1 MKVLKDNIFNKI
13 LLIKSD
19 SDNSSQSFENF
30 TPICDIVKEDDKYYF
45 MPLRNELGTDRET
58 TKEVSWLIYNKKA
71 NPKINSEYYLTEGDI
86 MKLGNAVFIIKMIQI
101 NNLGNSKIVNN
112 NNDEND
118 TIMLNGSYN
127 NSIIINEHNNL
138 DNIETL
144 KTQKITVFA
153 NNKEKS
159 EEKIIN
165 KIKEEKIKNKI
176 CRICYQEED
185 DPLIN
190 PLIKPCKCSGSMKYI
205 HLKCLLFWL
214 KSKTV
219 HSNNSIDNNNF
230 FKSYFIEDSV
240 QCELCKEIFP
250 DFIKHNHIKYCLI
263 DFDYSQENQIKKNNI
278 ISAQNFINTS
288 HEIENNKSNIPKE
301 NDTSNEDI
309 SNFIILDTIYPLNDG
324 NKHRCI
330 VKFNKDNQI
339 LIGRGLENQLVLN
352 EITVSRTHCLLTAQR
367 NKFGKKELKLEDF
380 ESKFGTLILLQSNK
394 YEIIKGKPLHVQIG
408 NVHLVL
414 TIPIKKSFFS
424 CCNVD
429 VIDGKNSY
437 ERINRRAIKLK
448 YNANILSEKTDDDIY
463 KETDNNNGI
472 INNIHLKSTEI
483 NNNIKPINNIDIN
496 GNIYELK
503 ENVDINNKEKNEDNK
518 DEDNKDEDNKD
529 EDKKEEE
536 VKTKIIKDYMDND
549 FEKKSFILSNKRKNI
564 IGNINK
570 EIKYIQTSP
579 ETNSKNLLEP
589 KSIKIL
595 KNIHAKKEK
604 SKKDSESVVIVEDE
618 SEKN

>member
-1 MKVLKDNIFNKI
+1 MKILKDNIFNKI
-13 LLIKSD
+13 LLIKLD
-19 SDNSSQSFENF
+19 SNNSSQSFENF

-45 MPLRNELGTDRET
+45 MPLKNELGTDRDT
-58 TKEVSWLIYNKKA
+58 IKEVSWLIYNKKA
-71 NPKINSEYYLTEGDI
+71 SPKINSEYYLTEGDI
-86 MKLGNAVFIIKMIQI
+86 IKIGNAVFKLKMIQI
-101 NNLGNSKIVNN
+101 NNLGDSKIVYN

-127 NSIIINEHNNL
+127 NSIIINEQNNL

-144 KTQKITVFA
+144 KTQKVTVFA

-159 EEKIIN
+159 EEKTIN

-219 HSNNSIDNNNF
+219 HSNNSIENNNF
-230 FKSYFIEDSV
+230 FNSYFIEDSL

-278 ISAQNFINTS
+278 ISAQNYINTS
-288 HEIENNKSNIPKE
+288 HEIENNKNNIPKE
-301 NDTSNEDI
+301 NDTNDQDI
-309 SNFIILDTIYPLNDG
+309 SNFIILDTIYPLYDG

-367 NKFGKKELKLEDF
+367 NKFGKKELKLEDDG
-380 ESKFGTLILLQSNK
+380 SKFGTLILLQSNK

-414 TIPIKKSFFS
+414 TIPTKKSFFS
-424 CCNVD
+424 CCNVE
-429 VIDGKNSY
+429 VIDEKNSY
-437 ERINRRAIKLK
+437 ERINRRAIKIK
-448 YNANILSEKTDDDIY
+448 YNANILSEKTDDDID
-463 KETDNNNGI
+463 KEKDNNYEI

-483 NNNIKPINNIDIN
+483 NNIKPINNIDMN
-496 GNIYELK
+496 SNIYELK

-518 DEDNKDEDNKD
+518 DEDNKDENNKD
-529 EDKKEEE
+529 EE
-536 VKTKIIKDYMDND
+536 VKTKVIKDYMDND
-549 FEKKSFILSNKRKNI
+549 FEKRSFILSNKRKNMI
-564 IGNINK
+564 ENINK

-579 ETNSKNLLEP
+579 ETNSKNLLEH

-604 SKKDSESVVIVEDE
+604 SKKDSESIVIVEDE

>member
-1 MKVLKDNIFNKI
+1 MKILKDNIFNKI
-13 LLIKSD
+13 LLIKLD
-19 SDNSSQSFENF
+19 SNNSSQSFENF

-45 MPLRNELGTDRET
+45 MPLKNELGTDRDT
-58 TKEVSWLIYNKKA
+58 IKEVSWLIYNKKA
-71 NPKINSEYYLTEGDI
+71 SSKINSEYYLTEGDI
-86 MKLGNAVFIIKMIQI
+86 MKIGNAVFKIKMIQI
-101 NNLGNSKIVNN
+101 NNLGNSKIVYN

-127 NSIIINEHNNL
+127 NSIIINEQNNL

-144 KTQKITVFA
+144 KTQKVTVFA

-159 EEKIIN
+159 EAKTIN

-219 HSNNSIDNNNF
+219 HSNNSVENNNF
-230 FKSYFIEDSV
+230 FNSYFIEDSL

-288 HEIENNKSNIPKE
+288 HEIENNKNNMQKE
-301 NDTSNEDI
+301 NDTNDQDI

-367 NKFGKKELKLEDF
+367 NKFGKKELKLEDDG
-380 ESKFGTLILLQSNK
+380 SKFGTLILLQSNK

-408 NVHLVL
+408 NMHLVL
-414 TIPIKKSFFS
+414 TIPTKKSFFS
-424 CCNVD
+424 CCNVE
-429 VIDGKNSY
+429 VIDEKNSY
-437 ERINRRAIKLK
+437 ERINRRAIKIK
-448 YNANILSEKTDDDIY
+448 YNANILSEKTDDDID
-463 KETDNNNGI
+463 KEKDNNYEI

-483 NNNIKPINNIDIN
+483 NNIKPINNIDMN
-496 GNIYELK
+496 SNIYELK
-503 ENVDINNKEKNEDNK
+503 ENVDINNKIKNEDNK
-518 DEDNKDEDNKD
+518 DEDSKD
-529 EDKKEEE
+529 EE
-536 VKTKIIKDYMDND
+536 VKTKVIKDYMDND
-549 FEKKSFILSNKRKNI
+549 FEKRSFILSNKRKNMI
-564 IGNINK
+564 ENINK

-579 ETNSKNLLEP
+579 ETNSKNLLDH

-604 SKKDSESVVIVEDE
+604 SKKDSESIVIVEDE

>member
-288 HEIENNKSNIPKE
+288 HDIENNKSNIPKE

>member
-1 MKVLKDNIFNKI
+1 MKILKDNIFNKI
-13 LLIKSD
+13 LLIKLD
-19 SDNSSQSFENF
+19 SNNSSQSFENF

-45 MPLRNELGTDRET
+45 MPLKNELGTDRDT
-58 TKEVSWLIYNKKA
+58 IKEVSWLIYNKKA
-71 NPKINSEYYLTEGDI
+71 SPKINSEYYLTEGDI
-86 MKLGNAVFIIKMIQI
+86 MKIGNAVFKIKMIQI
-101 NNLGNSKIVNN
+101 NNLGKSKVVYN

-127 NSIIINEHNNL
+127 NSIIINEQNNL

-144 KTQKITVFA
+144 KTQKVTVFA

-159 EEKIIN
+159 EEKTIN

-219 HSNNSIDNNNF
+219 HSNNSIENNNF
-230 FKSYFIEDSV
+230 FNSYFIEDSL

-288 HEIENNKSNIPKE
+288 HEIENNKNNIPKE
-301 NDTSNEDI
+301 NDTNDQDI

-367 NKFGKKELKLEDF
+367 NKFGKKELKLEDDG
-380 ESKFGTLILLQSNK
+380 SKFGTLILLQSNK

-414 TIPIKKSFFS
+414 TIPTKKSFFS
-424 CCNVD
+424 CCNVE
-429 VIDGKNSY
+429 VIAEKNSY
-437 ERINRRAIKLK
+437 ERINRRAIKIK
-448 YNANILSEKTDDDIY
+448 YNANILSEKTDDDID
-463 KETDNNNGI
+463 KEKDNNYEI
-472 INNIHLKSTEI
+472 INNINLKSTEI
-483 NNNIKPINNIDIN
+483 NNIKPINNIDMN
-496 GNIYELK
+496 SNIYELK
-503 ENVDINNKEKNEDNK
+503 ENVDINNKEKKEDNK
-518 DEDNKDEDNKD
+518 DEDNKDE
-529 EDKKEEE
+529 E
-536 VKTKIIKDYMDND
+536 VKTKVIKEYMDND
-549 FEKKSFILSNKRKNI
+549 FEKRSFILSNKRKNMI
-564 IGNINK
+564 ENINK

-579 ETNSKNLLEP
+579 ETNSKNLLEH

-604 SKKDSESVVIVEDE
+604 SKKDSESIVIVEDE

>member
-1 MKVLKDNIFNKI
+1 MKILKDNIFNKI
-13 LLIKSD
+13 LLIKLD
-19 SDNSSQSFENF
+19 SNNSSQSFENF

-45 MPLRNELGTDRET
+45 MPLKNELGTDRDT
-58 TKEVSWLIYNKKA
+58 IKEVSWLIYNKKA
-71 NPKINSEYYLTEGDI
+71 SPKINSEYYLTEGDI
-86 MKLGNAVFIIKMIQI
+86 MKIGNAVFKIKMIQI
-101 NNLGNSKIVNN
+101 NNLGNSKVVYN

-127 NSIIINEHNNL
+127 NSIIINEQNNL

-144 KTQKITVFA
+144 KTQKVTVFA

-159 EEKIIN
+159 EEKTIN

-219 HSNNSIDNNNF
+219 HSNNSIENNNF
-230 FKSYFIEDSV
+230 FNSYFIEDSL

-288 HEIENNKSNIPKE
+288 HEIENNKNNIKKE
-301 NDTSNEDI
+301 NDTNDQDI

-367 NKFGKKELKLEDF
+367 NKFGKKELKLEDDG
-380 ESKFGTLILLQSNK
+380 SKFGTLILLQSNK

-408 NVHLVL
+408 NMHLVL
-414 TIPIKKSFFS
+414 TIPTKKSFFS
-424 CCNVD
+424 CCNVE
-429 VIDGKNSY
+429 VIDEKNSY
-437 ERINRRAIKLK
+437 ERINRRAIKIK
-448 YNANILSEKTDDDIY
+448 YNANILSEKTDDDID
-463 KETDNNNGI
+463 KEKDNNYEI

-483 NNNIKPINNIDIN
+483 NNIKPINNIDMN
-496 GNIYELK
+496 SNIYELK
-503 ENVDINNKEKNEDNK
+503 ENVDINNKIKNEDNK

-529 EDKKEEE
+529 EE
-536 VKTKIIKDYMDND
+536 VKTKVIKDYMDND
-549 FEKKSFILSNKRKNI
+549 FEKRSFILSNKRKNLI
-564 IGNINK
+564 ENINK

-579 ETNSKNLLEP
+579 ETNSKNLLEH

-604 SKKDSESVVIVEDE
+604 SKKDSESIVIVEDE
-618 SEKN
+618 SDKN

>member
-1 MKVLKDNIFNKI
+1 MKILKDNIFNKI
-13 LLIKSD
+13 LPIKLD
-19 SDNSSQSFENF
+19 SNNSSQSFENF

-45 MPLRNELGTDRET
+45 MPLKNELGTDRDT
-58 TKEVSWLIYNKKA
+58 IKEVSWLIYNKKA
-71 NPKINSEYYLTEGDI
+71 SPKINSEYYLTEGDI
-86 MKLGNAVFIIKMIQI
+86 MKIGNAVFKIKMIQI
-101 NNLGNSKIVNN
+101 NNLGNSKIVYN

-127 NSIIINEHNNL
+127 NSIIINEQNNL

-144 KTQKITVFA
+144 KTQKVTVFA

-159 EEKIIN
+159 EEKTIN

-219 HSNNSIDNNNF
+219 HSNNSIENNNF
-230 FKSYFIEDSV
+230 FNSYFIEDSL

-288 HEIENNKSNIPKE
+288 HEIENNKNNIKKE
-301 NDTSNEDI
+301 NDTNDQDI

-367 NKFGKKELKLEDF
+367 NKFGKKELKLEDDG
-380 ESKFGTLILLQSNK
+380 SKFGTLILLQSNK

-414 TIPIKKSFFS
+414 TIPTKKSFFS
-424 CCNVD
+424 CCNVE
-429 VIDGKNSY
+429 VIDEKNSY
-437 ERINRRAIKLK
+437 ERINRRAIKIK
-448 YNANILSEKTDDDIY
+448 YNANILSEKTDDDID
-463 KETDNNNGI
+463 KEKDNNYEI

-483 NNNIKPINNIDIN
+483 NNIKPINNIDMN
-496 GNIYELK
+496 SNIYELK

-518 DEDNKDEDNKD
+518 DEDNKDENNKD
-529 EDKKEEE
+529 EE
-536 VKTKIIKDYMDND
+536 VKTKVIKDYMDND
-549 FEKKSFILSNKRKNI
+549 FEKRSFILSNKRKNMI
-564 IGNINK
+564 ENINK

-579 ETNSKNLLEP
+579 ETNSKNLLEH

-604 SKKDSESVVIVEDE
+604 SKKDSESIVIVEDE

>member
-1 MKVLKDNIFNKI
+1 MKILKDNIFNKI
-13 LLIKSD
+13 LPIKLD
-19 SDNSSQSFENF
+19 SNNSSQSFENF

-45 MPLRNELGTDRET
+45 MPLKNELGTDRDT
-58 TKEVSWLIYNKKA
+58 IKEVSWLIYNKKA
-71 NPKINSEYYLTEGDI
+71 SPKINSEYYLTEGDI
-86 MKLGNAVFIIKMIQI
+86 MKIGNAVFKIKMIQI
-101 NNLGNSKIVNN
+101 NNLGNSKIVYN

-127 NSIIINEHNNL
+127 NSIIINEQNNL

-144 KTQKITVFA
+144 KTQKVTVFA

-159 EEKIIN
+159 EAKTIN

-219 HSNNSIDNNNF
+219 HSNNSVENNNF
-230 FKSYFIEDSV
+230 FNSYFIEDSL

-288 HEIENNKSNIPKE
+288 HEIENNKNNIKKE
-301 NDTSNEDI
+301 NDTNEQDN

-367 NKFGKKELKLEDF
+367 NKFGKKELKLEDDG
-380 ESKFGTLILLQSNK
+380 SKFGTLILLQSNK

-408 NVHLVL
+408 NMHLVL
-414 TIPIKKSFFS
+414 TIPTKKSFFS
-424 CCNVD
+424 CCNVE
-429 VIDGKNSY
+429 VIDEKNSY
-437 ERINRRAIKLK
+437 ERINRRAIKIK
-448 YNANILSEKTDDDIY
+448 YNANILSEKTDDDID
-463 KETDNNNGI
+463 KEKDNNYEI

-483 NNNIKPINNIDIN
+483 NNIKPINNIDMN
-496 GNIYELK
+496 SNIYELK
-503 ENVDINNKEKNEDNK
+503 ENVDINNKIKNEDNK

-529 EDKKEEE
+529 EE
-536 VKTKIIKDYMDND
+536 VKTKVIKDYMDND
-549 FEKKSFILSNKRKNI
+549 FEKRSFILSNKRKNMI
-564 IGNINK
+564 ENINK

-579 ETNSKNLLEP
+579 ETNSKNLLEH

-604 SKKDSESVVIVEDE
+604 SKKDSESIVIVEDE

>member
-1 MKVLKDNIFNKI
+1 MKILKDNIFNKI
-13 LLIKSD
+13 LPIKLD
-19 SDNSSQSFENF
+19 SNNSSQSFENF
-30 TPICDIVKEDDKYYF
+30 NPICDIVKEDDKYYF
-45 MPLRNELGTDRET
+45 MPLKNELGTDRDT
-58 TKEVSWLIYNKKA
+58 IKEVSWLIYNKKA
-71 NPKINSEYYLTEGDI
+71 SPKINSEYYLTEGDI
-86 MKLGNAVFIIKMIQI
+86 MKIGNAVFKIKMIQI
-101 NNLGNSKIVNN
+101 NNLGNSKVVYN

-127 NSIIINEHNNL
+127 NSIIINEQNNL

-144 KTQKITVFA
+144 KTQKVTVFA

-159 EEKIIN
+159 EEKTIN

-219 HSNNSIDNNNF
+219 HSNNSIENNNF
-230 FKSYFIEDSV
+230 FNSYFIEDSL

-278 ISAQNFINTS
+278 ISAQNYINTS
-288 HEIENNKSNIPKE
+288 HEIENNKNNIKKE
-301 NDTSNEDI
+301 NDTNEQDI

-367 NKFGKKELKLEDF
+367 NKFGKKELKLEDDG
-380 ESKFGTLILLQSNK
+380 SKFGTLILLQSNK

-408 NVHLVL
+408 NMHLVL
-414 TIPIKKSFFS
+414 TIPTKKSFFS
-424 CCNVD
+424 CCNVE
-429 VIDGKNSY
+429 VIDEKNSY
-437 ERINRRAIKLK
+437 ERINRRAIKIK
-448 YNANILSEKTDDDIY
+448 YNANILSEKTDDDID
-463 KETDNNNGI
+463 KEKDNNYEI

-483 NNNIKPINNIDIN
+483 NNIKPINNIDMN
-496 GNIYELK
+496 SNIYELK
-503 ENVDINNKEKNEDNK
+503 ENVDINNKIKNEDNK

-529 EDKKEEE
+529 EE
-536 VKTKIIKDYMDND
+536 VKTKVIKDYMDND
-549 FEKKSFILSNKRKNI
+549 FEKRSFILSNKRKNMI
-564 IGNINK
+564 ENINK

-579 ETNSKNLLEP
+579 ETNSKNLLEH

-604 SKKDSESVVIVEDE
+604 SKKDSESIVIVEDE
-618 SEKN
+618 SDKN

>member
-1 MKVLKDNIFNKI
+1 MKILKDNIFNKI
-13 LLIKSD
+13 LLIKLD
-19 SDNSSQSFENF
+19 SNNSSQSFENF

-45 MPLRNELGTDRET
+45 MPLKNELGTDRDT
-58 TKEVSWLIYNKKA
+58 IKEVSWLIYNKKA
-71 NPKINSEYYLTEGDI
+71 SPKINSEYYLTEGDI
-86 MKLGNAVFIIKMIQI
+86 IKIGNAVFKLKMIQI
-101 NNLGNSKIVNN
+101 NNLGNSKIVYN

-127 NSIIINEHNNL
+127 NSIIINEQNNL

-144 KTQKITVFA
+144 KTQKVTVFA

-159 EEKIIN
+159 EEKTIN

-219 HSNNSIDNNNF
+219 HSNNSVENNNF
-230 FKSYFIEDSV
+230 FNSYFIEDSL

-288 HEIENNKSNIPKE
+288 HEIENNKNNIPKE
-301 NDTSNEDI
+301 NDTNDQDI

-367 NKFGKKELKLEDF
+367 NKFGKKELKLEDDG
-380 ESKFGTLILLQSNK
+380 SKFGTLILLQSNK

-414 TIPIKKSFFS
+414 TIPTKKSFFS
-424 CCNVD
+424 CCNVE
-429 VIDGKNSY
+429 VIDEKNSY
-437 ERINRRAIKLK
+437 ERINRRAIKIK
-448 YNANILSEKTDDDIY
+448 YNANILSEKTDDDID
-463 KETDNNNGI
+463 KEKDNNYEI

-483 NNNIKPINNIDIN
+483 NNIKPINNIDMN
-496 GNIYELK
+496 SNIYELK

-518 DEDNKDEDNKD
+518 DEDNKDENNKD
-529 EDKKEEE
+529 EE
-536 VKTKIIKDYMDND
+536 VKTKVIKDYMDND
-549 FEKKSFILSNKRKNI
+549 FEKRSFILSNKRKNMI
-564 IGNINK
+564 ENINK

-579 ETNSKNLLEP
+579 ETNSKNLLEH

-604 SKKDSESVVIVEDE
+604 SKKDSESIVIVEDE

>member
-437 ERINRRAIKLK
+437 ERINRRAIKIK
-448 YNANILSEKTDDDIY
+448 YNANILSEKTDDDID

-579 ETNSKNLLEP
+579 ETNSKNLLEH

>member
-1 MKVLKDNIFNKI
+1 MKILKDNIFNKI
-13 LLIKSD
+13 LPIKLD
-19 SDNSSQSFENF
+19 SNNSSQSFENF

-45 MPLRNELGTDRET
+45 MPLKNELGTDRDT
-58 TKEVSWLIYNKKA
+58 IKEVSWLIYNKKA
-71 NPKINSEYYLTEGDI
+71 SPKINSEYYLTEGDI
-86 MKLGNAVFIIKMIQI
+86 MKIGNAVFKIKMIQI
-101 NNLGNSKIVNN
+101 NNLGNSKIVYN

-127 NSIIINEHNNL
+127 NSIIINEQNNL

-144 KTQKITVFA
+144 KTQKVTVFA

-159 EEKIIN
+159 EAKTIN

-288 HEIENNKSNIPKE
+288 HEIENNKNNMQKE
-301 NDTSNEDI
+301 NDTNDQDI

-367 NKFGKKELKLEDF
+367 NKFGKKELKLEDDG
-380 ESKFGTLILLQSNK
+380 SKFGTLILLQSNK

-408 NVHLVL
+408 NMHLVL
-414 TIPIKKSFFS
+414 TIPTKKSFFS
-424 CCNVD
+424 CCNVE
-429 VIDGKNSY
+429 VIDEKNSY
-437 ERINRRAIKLK
+437 ERINRRAIKIK
-448 YNANILSEKTDDDIY
+448 YNANILSEKTDDDID
-463 KETDNNNGI
+463 KEKDNNYEI

-483 NNNIKPINNIDIN
+483 NNIKPINNIDMN
-496 GNIYELK
+496 SNIYELK
-503 ENVDINNKEKNEDNK
+503 ENVDINNKIKNEDNK

-529 EDKKEEE
+529 EE
-536 VKTKIIKDYMDND
+536 VKTKVIKDYMDND
-549 FEKKSFILSNKRKNI
+549 FEKRSFILSNKRKNMI
-564 IGNINK
+564 ENINK

-579 ETNSKNLLEP
+579 ETNSKNLLEH

-604 SKKDSESVVIVEDE
+604 SKKDSESIVIVEDE

>member
-1 MKVLKDNIFNKI
+1 MKILKDNIFNKI
-13 LLIKSD
+13 LLIKLD
-19 SDNSSQSFENF
+19 SNNSSQSFENF

-45 MPLRNELGTDRET
+45 MPLKNELGTDRDT
-58 TKEVSWLIYNKKA
+58 IKEVSWLIYNKKA
-71 NPKINSEYYLTEGDI
+71 SPKINSEYYLTEGDI
-86 MKLGNAVFIIKMIQI
+86 MKIGNAVFKIKMMQI
-101 NNLGNSKIVNN
+101 NNLGKSKVVYN

-127 NSIIINEHNNL
+127 NSIIINEQNNL

-144 KTQKITVFA
+144 KTQKVTVFA

-159 EEKIIN
+159 EEKTIN

-219 HSNNSIDNNNF
+219 HSNNSIENNNF
-230 FKSYFIEDSV
+230 FNSYFIEDSL

-288 HEIENNKSNIPKE
+288 HEIENNKNNIPKE
-301 NDTSNEDI
+301 NDTNDQDI

-367 NKFGKKELKLEDF
+367 NKFGKKELKLEDDG
-380 ESKFGTLILLQSNK
+380 SKFGTLILLQSNK

-414 TIPIKKSFFS
+414 TIPTKKSFFS
-424 CCNVD
+424 CCNVE
-429 VIDGKNSY
+429 VIAEKNSY
-437 ERINRRAIKLK
+437 ERINRRAIKIK
-448 YNANILSEKTDDDIY
+448 YNANILSEKTDDDID
-463 KETDNNNGI
+463 KEKDNNYEI
-472 INNIHLKSTEI
+472 INNINLKSTEI
-483 NNNIKPINNIDIN
+483 NNIKPINNIDMN
-496 GNIYELK
+496 SNIYELK
-503 ENVDINNKEKNEDNK
+503 ENVDINNKEKKEDNK
-518 DEDNKDEDNKD
+518 DEDNKDE
-529 EDKKEEE
+529 E
-536 VKTKIIKDYMDND
+536 VKTKVIKEYMDND
-549 FEKKSFILSNKRKNI
+549 FEKRSFILSNKRKNMI
-564 IGNINK
+564 ENINK

-579 ETNSKNLLEP
+579 ETNSKNLLEH

-604 SKKDSESVVIVEDE
+604 SKKDSESIVIVEDE

>member
-1 MKVLKDNIFNKI
+1 MKILKDNIFNKI
-13 LLIKSD
+13 LLIKLD
-19 SDNSSQSFENF
+19 SNNSSQSFENF

-45 MPLRNELGTDRET
+45 MPLKNELGTDRDT
-58 TKEVSWLIYNKKA
+58 IKEVSWLIYNKKA
-71 NPKINSEYYLTEGDI
+71 SPKINSEYYLTEGDI
-86 MKLGNAVFIIKMIQI
+86 MKIGNAVFKIKMIQI
-101 NNLGNSKIVNN
+101 NNLGNSKVVYN

-127 NSIIINEHNNL
+127 NSIIINEQNNL

-144 KTQKITVFA
+144 KTQKVTVFA

-159 EEKIIN
+159 EEKTIN

-219 HSNNSIDNNNF
+219 HSNNSIENNNF
-230 FKSYFIEDSV
+230 FNSYFIEDSL

-278 ISAQNFINTS
+278 ISAQNYINTS
-288 HEIENNKSNIPKE
+288 HEIENNKNNIPKE
-301 NDTSNEDI
+301 NDTNDQDI
-309 SNFIILDTIYPLNDG
+309 SNFIILDTIYPLYDG

-367 NKFGKKELKLEDF
+367 NKFGKKELKLEDDG
-380 ESKFGTLILLQSNK
+380 SKFGTLILLQSNK

-414 TIPIKKSFFS
+414 TIPTKKSFFS
-424 CCNVD
+424 CCNVE
-429 VIDGKNSY
+429 VIDEKNSY
-437 ERINRRAIKLK
+437 ERINRRAIKIK
-448 YNANILSEKTDDDIY
+448 YNANILSEKTDDDID
-463 KETDNNNGI
+463 KEKDNNYEI

-483 NNNIKPINNIDIN
+483 NNIKPINNIDMN
-496 GNIYELK
+496 SNIYELK

-518 DEDNKDEDNKD
+518 DEDNKDENN
-529 EDKKEEE
+529 KEEE
-536 VKTKIIKDYMDND
+536 DKTKDIKDYMDND
-549 FEKKSFILSNKRKNI
+549 FEKRSFILSNKRKNMI
-564 IGNINK
+564 ENINK

-579 ETNSKNLLEP
+579 ETNSKNLLEH

-604 SKKDSESVVIVEDE
+604 SKKDSESIVIVEDE

>member
-1 MKVLKDNIFNKI
+1 MKILKDNIFNKI
-13 LLIKSD
+13 LLIKLD
-19 SDNSSQSFENF
+19 SNNSSQSLENF

-45 MPLRNELGTDRET
+45 MPLKNELGTDRDT
-58 TKEVSWLIYNKKA
+58 IKEVSWLIYNKKA
-71 NPKINSEYYLTEGDI
+71 SPKINSEYYLTEGDI
-86 MKLGNAVFIIKMIQI
+86 IKIGNAVFKLKMIQI
-101 NNLGNSKIVNN
+101 NNLGDSKIVYN

-127 NSIIINEHNNL
+127 NSIIINEQNNL
-138 DNIETL
+138 DNIDTL
-144 KTQKITVFA
+144 KTQKVTVFA

-159 EEKIIN
+159 EEKTIN

-219 HSNNSIDNNNF
+219 HSNNSVENNNF
-230 FKSYFIEDSV
+230 FNSYFIEDSL

-288 HEIENNKSNIPKE
+288 HEIENNKNNIQKE
-301 NDTSNEDI
+301 NDTNDQDI

-367 NKFGKKELKLEDF
+367 NKFGKKELKLEDDG
-380 ESKFGTLILLQSNK
+380 SKFGTLILLQSNK

-414 TIPIKKSFFS
+414 TIPTRKSFFS
-424 CCNVD
+424 CCNVE
-429 VIDGKNSY
+429 VIDEKNSY
-437 ERINRRAIKLK
+437 ERINRRAIKIK
-448 YNANILSEKTDDDIY
+448 YNANILSEKTDDDID
-463 KETDNNNGI
+463 KEKDNNYEI

-483 NNNIKPINNIDIN
+483 NNIKPINNIDMN
-496 GNIYELK
+496 SNIYELK

-518 DEDNKDEDNKD
+518 DEDNKDENNKD
-529 EDKKEEE
+529 EE
-536 VKTKIIKDYMDND
+536 VKTKVIKDYMDND
-549 FEKKSFILSNKRKNI
+549 FEKRSFILSNKRKNMI
-564 IGNINK
+564 ENINK

-579 ETNSKNLLEP
+579 ETNSKNLLEH

-604 SKKDSESVVIVEDE
+604 SKKDSESIVIVEDE

>member
-1 MKVLKDNIFNKI
+1 MKILKDNIFNKI
-13 LLIKSD
+13 LPIKLD
-19 SDNSSQSFENF
+19 SNNSSQSFENF

-45 MPLRNELGTDRET
+45 MPLKNELGTDRDT
-58 TKEVSWLIYNKKA
+58 IKEVSWLIYNKKA
-71 NPKINSEYYLTEGDI
+71 SPIINSEYYLTEGDI
-86 MKLGNAVFIIKMIQI
+86 MKIGNAVFKIKMIQI
-101 NNLGNSKIVNN
+101 NNLGNSKIVYN

-127 NSIIINEHNNL
+127 NSIIINEQNNL

-144 KTQKITVFA
+144 KTQKVTVFA

-159 EEKIIN
+159 EAKTIN

-185 DPLIN
+185 EPLIN

-219 HSNNSIDNNNF
+219 HSNNSVENNNF
-230 FKSYFIEDSV
+230 FNSYFIEDSL

-288 HEIENNKSNIPKE
+288 HEIENNKNNIKKE
-301 NDTSNEDI
+301 NDTNAQDI

-367 NKFGKKELKLEDF
+367 NKFGKKELKLEDDG
-380 ESKFGTLILLQSNK
+380 SKFGTLILLQSNK

-408 NVHLVL
+408 NMHLVL
-414 TIPIKKSFFS
+414 TIPTKKSFFS
-424 CCNVD
+424 CCNVE
-429 VIDGKNSY
+429 VIDEKNSY
-437 ERINRRAIKLK
+437 ERINRRAIKIK
-448 YNANILSEKTDDDIY
+448 YNANILSEKTDDDID
-463 KETDNNNGI
+463 KEKDNNYEI

-483 NNNIKPINNIDIN
+483 NNIKPINNIDMN
-496 GNIYELK
+496 SNIYELK
-503 ENVDINNKEKNEDNK
+503 ENVDINNKIKNEDNK
-518 DEDNKDEDNKD
+518 DEDNKDEDNKG
-529 EDKKEEE
+529 EE
-536 VKTKIIKDYMDND
+536 VKTKVIKDYMDND
-549 FEKKSFILSNKRKNI
+549 FEKRSFILSNKRKNMI
-564 IGNINK
+564 ENINK

-579 ETNSKNLLEP
+579 ETNSKNLLEH

-604 SKKDSESVVIVEDE
+604 SKKDSESIVIVEDE

>member
-1 MKVLKDNIFNKI
+1 MKILKDNIFNKI
-13 LLIKSD
+13 LPIKLD
-19 SDNSSQSFENF
+19 SNNSSQSFENF

-45 MPLRNELGTDRET
+45 MPLKNELGTDRDT
-58 TKEVSWLIYNKKA
+58 IKEVSWLIYNKKA
-71 NPKINSEYYLTEGDI
+71 SPKINSEYYLTEGDI
-86 MKLGNAVFIIKMIQI
+86 MKIGNAVFKIKMIQI
-101 NNLGNSKIVNN
+101 NKLGNSKIVYN

-127 NSIIINEHNNL
+127 NSIIINEQNNL

-144 KTQKITVFA
+144 KTQKVTVFA

-159 EEKIIN
+159 EEKTIN

-219 HSNNSIDNNNF
+219 HSNNSIENNNF
-230 FKSYFIEDSV
+230 FNSYFIEDSL

-278 ISAQNFINTS
+278 ISAQNYINTS
-288 HEIENNKSNIPKE
+288 HEIENNKNNMQKE
-301 NDTSNEDI
+301 NDTNDQDI

-367 NKFGKKELKLEDF
+367 NKFGKKELKLEDDG
-380 ESKFGTLILLQSNK
+380 SKFGTLILLQSNK

-408 NVHLVL
+408 NMHLVL
-414 TIPIKKSFFS
+414 TIPTKKSFFS
-424 CCNVD
+424 CCNVE
-429 VIDGKNSY
+429 VIDEKNSY
-437 ERINRRAIKLK
+437 ERINRRAIKIK
-448 YNANILSEKTDDDIY
+448 YNANILSEKTDDDID
-463 KETDNNNGI
+463 KEKDNNYEI

-483 NNNIKPINNIDIN
+483 NNIKPINNIDMN
-496 GNIYELK
+496 SNIYELK
-503 ENVDINNKEKNEDNK
+503 ENVDINNKIKNEDNK
-518 DEDNKDEDNKD
+518 DEDNKDE
-529 EDKKEEE
+529 E
-536 VKTKIIKDYMDND
+536 VKTKVIKDYMDND
-549 FEKKSFILSNKRKNI
+549 FEKRSFILSNKRKNMI
-564 IGNINK
+564 ENINK

-579 ETNSKNLLEP
+579 ETNSKNLLEH

-604 SKKDSESVVIVEDE
+604 SKKDSESIVIVEDE

>member
-1 MKVLKDNIFNKI
+1 MKILKDNIFNKI
-13 LLIKSD
+13 LLIKLD
-19 SDNSSQSFENF
+19 SNNSSQSFENF

-45 MPLRNELGTDRET
+45 MPLKNELGTDRDT
-58 TKEVSWLIYNKKA
+58 IKEVSWLIYNKKA
-71 NPKINSEYYLTEGDI
+71 SPKINSEYYLTEGDI
-86 MKLGNAVFIIKMIQI
+86 MKIGNAVFKIKMIQI
-101 NNLGNSKIVNN
+101 NNLGNSKVVYN

-127 NSIIINEHNNL
+127 NSIIINEQNNL

-144 KTQKITVFA
+144 KTQKVTVFA

-159 EEKIIN
+159 EEKTIN

-219 HSNNSIDNNNF
+219 HSNNSIENNNF
-230 FKSYFIEDSV
+230 FNSYFIEDSL

-278 ISAQNFINTS
+278 ISAQNYINTS
-288 HEIENNKSNIPKE
+288 HEIENNKNNIPKE
-301 NDTSNEDI
+301 NDTNDQDI
-309 SNFIILDTIYPLNDG
+309 SNFIILDTIYPLYDG

-367 NKFGKKELKLEDF
+367 NKFGKKELKLEDDG
-380 ESKFGTLILLQSNK
+380 SKFGTLILLQSNK

-414 TIPIKKSFFS
+414 TIPTKKSFFS
-424 CCNVD
+424 CCNVE
-429 VIDGKNSY
+429 VIDEKNSY
-437 ERINRRAIKLK
+437 ERINRRAIKIK
-448 YNANILSEKTDDDIY
+448 YNANILSEKTDDDID
-463 KETDNNNGI
+463 KEKDNNYEI

-483 NNNIKPINNIDIN
+483 NNIKPINNIDMN
-496 GNIYELK
+496 SNIYELK

-518 DEDNKDEDNKD
+518 DEDNKDENNKD
-529 EDKKEEE
+529 EE
-536 VKTKIIKDYMDND
+536 VKTKVIKDYMDND
-549 FEKKSFILSNKRKNI
+549 FEKRSFILSNKRKNMI
-564 IGNINK
+564 ENINK

-579 ETNSKNLLEP
+579 ETNSKNLLEH

-604 SKKDSESVVIVEDE
+604 SKKDSESIVIVEDE

>member
-1 MKVLKDNIFNKI
+1 MKILKDNIFNKI
-13 LLIKSD
+13 LPIKLD
-19 SDNSSQSFENF
+19 SNNSSQSFENF

-45 MPLRNELGTDRET
+45 MPLKNELGTDRDT
-58 TKEVSWLIYNKKA
+58 IKEVSWLIYNKKA
-71 NPKINSEYYLTEGDI
+71 SPKINSEYYLTEGDI
-86 MKLGNAVFIIKMIQI
+86 IKIGNAVFKLKMIQI
-101 NNLGNSKIVNN
+101 NNLGDSKIVYN

-127 NSIIINEHNNL
+127 NSIIINEQNNL
-138 DNIETL
+138 DNIDTL
-144 KTQKITVFA
+144 KTQKVTVFA

-159 EEKIIN
+159 EEKTIN

-219 HSNNSIDNNNF
+219 HSNNSVENNNF
-230 FKSYFIEDSV
+230 FNSYFIEDTL

-288 HEIENNKSNIPKE
+288 HEIENNKNNIQKE
-301 NDTSNEDI
+301 NDTNDQDI

-367 NKFGKKELKLEDF
+367 NKFGKKELKLEDDG
-380 ESKFGTLILLQSNK
+380 SKFGTLILLQSNK

-414 TIPIKKSFFS
+414 TIPTRKSFFS
-424 CCNVD
+424 CCNVE
-429 VIDGKNSY
+429 VIDEKNSY
-437 ERINRRAIKLK
+437 ERINRRAIKIK
-448 YNANILSEKTDDDIY
+448 YNANILSEKTDDDID
-463 KETDNNNGI
+463 KEKDNNYEI

-483 NNNIKPINNIDIN
+483 NNIKPINNIDMN
-496 GNIYELK
+496 SNIYELK

-518 DEDNKDEDNKD
+518 DEDNKDENNKD
-529 EDKKEEE
+529 EE
-536 VKTKIIKDYMDND
+536 VKTKVIKDYMDND
-549 FEKKSFILSNKRKNI
+549 FEKRSFILSNKRKNMI
-564 IGNINK
+564 ENINK

-579 ETNSKNLLEP
+579 ETNSKNLLEH

-604 SKKDSESVVIVEDE
+604 SKKDSESIVIVEDE

>member
-1 MKVLKDNIFNKI
+1 MKILKDNIFNKI
-13 LLIKSD
+13 LLIKLD
-19 SDNSSQSFENF
+19 SNNSSQSLENF

-45 MPLRNELGTDRET
+45 MPLKNELGTDRDT
-58 TKEVSWLIYNKKA
+58 IKEVSWLIYNKKA
-71 NPKINSEYYLTEGDI
+71 SPKINSEYYLTEGDI
-86 MKLGNAVFIIKMIQI
+86 IKIGNAVFKLKMIQI
-101 NNLGNSKIVNN
+101 NNLGDSKIVYN

-127 NSIIINEHNNL
+127 NSIIINEQNNL
-138 DNIETL
+138 DNIDTL
-144 KTQKITVFA
+144 KTQKVTVFA

-159 EEKIIN
+159 EEKTIN

-219 HSNNSIDNNNF
+219 HSNNSVENNNF
-230 FKSYFIEDSV
+230 FNSYFIEDSL

-288 HEIENNKSNIPKE
+288 HEIENNKNNIKKE
-301 NDTSNEDI
+301 NDTNDQDI

-367 NKFGKKELKLEDF
+367 NKFGKKELKLEDDG
-380 ESKFGTLILLQSNK
+380 SKFGTLILLQSNK

-414 TIPIKKSFFS
+414 TIPTRKSFFS
-424 CCNVD
+424 CCNVE
-429 VIDGKNSY
+429 VIDEKNSY
-437 ERINRRAIKLK
+437 ERINRRAIKIK
-448 YNANILSEKTDDDIY
+448 YNANILSEKTDDDID
-463 KETDNNNGI
+463 KEKDNNYEI

-483 NNNIKPINNIDIN
+483 NNIKPINNIDMN
-496 GNIYELK
+496 SNIYELK

-518 DEDNKDEDNKD
+518 DEDNKDENNKD
-529 EDKKEEE
+529 EE
-536 VKTKIIKDYMDND
+536 VKTKVIKDYMDND
-549 FEKKSFILSNKRKNI
+549 FEKRSFILSNKRKNMI
-564 IGNINK
+564 ENINK

-579 ETNSKNLLEP
+579 ETNSKNLLEH

-604 SKKDSESVVIVEDE
+604 SKKDSESIVIVEDE